1 VSGRPSTDASD
12 PELWLVDLATAADAL
27 AAVEVA
33 TPRLSP
39 GDETKIARISDA
51 STRRERHAAHV
62 ALRILVERAFGPAWR
77 GVPYAVS
84 AAGKPSLAGTEGAF
98 SLSHVPGLALIG
110 LARRGAIGV
119 DVERLRPLR
128 LSDERRE
135 RIERAALDLAHGAP
149 LPDAPQRRSLQ
160 AWVRIE
166 AAAKADGCGVGPL
179 LTRLGVARSARSGDG
194 PAAPMPFAVHD
205 IGLGEGLAAA
215 VALSAGSEAPAPRV
229 FPGDGAGI
237 ERLLNR
243 LDC

>member
-27 AAVEVA
+27 AAIEVA
-33 TPRLSP
+33 TPRLSA
-39 GDETKIARISDA
+39 GDETKITRISDA
-51 STRRERHAAHV
+51 ATRRERHAAHV
-62 ALRILVERAFGPAWR
+62 ALRILVERAFGPTWR

-84 AAGKPSLAGTEGAF
+84 AAGKPSLAGAEGAF

-110 LARRGAIGV
+110 LVRRGTIGV

-135 RIERAALDLAHGAP
+135 RIERAALDLAGGAP

-179 LTRLGVARSARSGDG
+179 LTRLGVARSAPPVDG
-194 PAAPMPFAVHD
+194 PAAPMPFAVYD

-215 VALSAGSEAPAPRV
+215 VALSAASPAPAPRA